1 MNWKNLKQNKCPKCS
16 KELFVRSTGMI
27 SCDNPKCDFK
37 IKPAKMNEIVNSMV
51 SAEMDAPNYAL
62 ADEEEKD
69 YNEP

>member
-37 IKPAKMNEIVNSMV
+37 IKPAKMNEIVNSMGIV
-51 SAEMDAPNYAL
+51 TGKQIGRAHV
-62 ADEEEKD
+62 
-69 YNEP
+69 